1 MKTAITELIEG
12 VKERLT
18 RLNIIMNNENE
29 SLKMRSRVE
38 IKYFE
43 LLSTLEA
50 LTKALPKEREQIEEA
65 YYEGG
70 DDYYS
75 NGQGSFSTSSKEY
88 FTKTYEQ

>member
-50 LTKALPKEREQIEEA
+50 LAKALPKEQKQIEDA
-65 YYEGG
+65 YIDGVN
-70 DDYYS
+70 DNYS
-75 NGQGSFSTSSKEY
+75 NGQGSFSTSANEY